1 MRLAP
6 LVDHTLLD
14 KDHTTAGVDR
24 VIGEASEYGTNVCL
38 PPSRI
43 GRVPDGFDGEVVAT
57 VGFPHG
63 TTTPSAKAYEA
74 REALEAGATEVDV
87 ACNVSA
93 LLSGDDEG
101 FVRDLSA
108 VVEVGATTKAIV
120 ETGLLDDDEK
130 RLAAR
135 LCVEAG
141 ADYVKTC
148 TGYSRGEAT
157 VDDVRLLSEAVGDEA
172 RVKASG
178 GIRDAEKARELLEAG
193 ASRVGTSAGAK
204 IARDDLDGGEPPK
217 E

>member
-1 MRLAP
+1 
-6 LVDHTLLD
+6 
-14 KDHTTAGVDR
+14 
-24 VIGEASEYGTNVCL
+24 
-38 PPSRI
+38 
-43 GRVPDGFDGEVVAT
+43 
-57 VGFPHG
+57 
-63 TTTPSAKAYEA
+63 
-74 REALEAGATEVDV
+74 
-87 ACNVSA
+87 
-93 LLSGDDEG
+93 
-101 FVRDLSA
+101 VRDLSA

-157 VDDVRLLSEAVGDEA
+157 VDDVRLLSEAVGEEA

-178 GIRDAEKARELLEAG
+178 GIRDAETARELLEAG

-204 IARDDLDGGEPPK
+204 IARDDLNGGEPPK